1 MSRWM
6 LLAVPV
12 LLAAGPAS
20 PDPVKGLAG
29 RYYAQFSDGTVTG
42 EKYTG
47 ENVVEI
53 VPVAANAAY
62 VRAHLDFF
70 NGHQCDI
77 AGIATSRGA
86 TLVYRDLDTPLPGE
100 PACVLTVSHAGSS
113 LKLDDGNRGCSTYC
127 GARGNL
133 TNMSVPFASRRPI
146 RYMPRLKASEQYRRA
161 MAEWRTG
168 MPRS

>member
-1 MSRWM
+1 MSRLM

-29 RYYAQFSDGTVTG
+29 RYYAQFADGTVTG
-42 EKYTG
+42 ESYTG
-47 ENVVEI
+47 ENIVEI
-53 VPVAANAAY
+53 VPVAADAAF

-77 AGIATSRGA
+77 AGIATSENA
-86 TLVYRDLDTPLPGE
+86 TLVYREREAPLPSE
-100 PACVLTVSHAGSS
+100 AACVLTVSHAGSS
-113 LKLDDGNRGCSTYC
+113 LKLDDHNRSCSRHC
-127 GARGNL
+127 GARGSL
-133 TNMSVPFASRRPI
+133 TNMSVPFASCRPI

-161 MAEWRTG
+161 MTEWRTG
-168 MPRS
+168 KPAS